1 MVTRGQ
7 RRLGRTI
14 RTLENSVEFSPKE
27 NKARE
32 SERKYKEKVEH
43 RLADLPV
50 QDLRRLANR
59 RKSDAHDEYD
69 AFPKRIST
77 TSNKRKK
84 GLRYLH
90 LVVG

>member
-1 MVTRGQ
+1 MVFQVKKMVTRGQ

-32 SERKYKEKVEH
+32 SERKYKKKIEQSFE
-43 RLADLPV
+43 DSPV

-59 RKSDAHDEYD
+59 RKSD
-69 AFPKRIST
+69 T
-77 TSNKRKK
+77 
-84 GLRYLH
+84 
-90 LVVG
+90 

>member
-27 NKARE
+27 SKARE
-32 SERKYKEKVEH
+32 SERKYKEKTE
-43 RLADLPV
+43 RSFEDSPV

-59 RKSDAHDEYD
+59 RKSDTHQ
-69 AFPKRIST
+69 
-77 TSNKRKK
+77 
-84 GLRYLH
+84 
-90 LVVG
+90 